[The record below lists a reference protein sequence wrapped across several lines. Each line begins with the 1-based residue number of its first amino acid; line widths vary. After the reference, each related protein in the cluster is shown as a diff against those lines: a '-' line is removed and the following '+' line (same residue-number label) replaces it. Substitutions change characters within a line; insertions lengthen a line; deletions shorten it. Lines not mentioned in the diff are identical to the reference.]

1 MTPWLTLSLAIA
13 AEVVAT
19 SFLKASESFTR
30 LGPSIV
36 VVVGYVAAFYLL
48 SLTLRVIPVSIAY
61 AIWSGIGI
69 TLLAIVG
76 WLVYGQAL
84 DPPAIIGMAL
94 IVAGVV
100 ILNGFSSTIAH

>member
-36 VVVGYVAAFYLL
+36 VVIGYVAAFYLL
-48 SLTLRVIPVSIAY
+48 SLTLKVIPVSIAY
-61 AIWSGIGI
+61 AIWSGVGI